1 MLSMP
6 ILKFE
11 KSTNY
16 LNEQL
21 NIQLNNKKLISD
33 IISNINLIL
42 DKASDDEKENYLT
55 IQTSANL
62 FLQTISQNITTIE
75 ELNREIKHITY
86 DLTEVLTETNKKEK
100 SKEYYIVAIKSVK
113 TNIEN
118 YTSKFQDFEQK
129 LEQNNIEFNDFINSN
144 NFKYNFTSNQN
155 NDSYE
160 FSGFSIQ
167 DSNTEVL
174 SINEN
179 NLVEEKNSDEAIENV
194 EKSTEIAEEPVKEKI
209 DEKVLENNNSKE
221 DSSDIVIDYE
231 SIYGNYYRN
240 SKSIEEN
247 ILSEYSVFDSS
258 TTSSNDISTNSKPLF
273 LLKKEPEEI
282 VEESE
287 TPSNDLEENKD
298 IEENNELNDEE
309 VIDNKSNT
317 NNDIELTDEDI
328 LEEILKEESVFEDT
342 SSADEE
348 SLNDITLDD
357 ILEFENLNSE
367 KEVIEERPVK
377 EVKIAEPQIKSKP
390 KKINTIFSDYNLEEK
405 IKSISEG
412 RSNNDTLVI
421 SEKKNKV
428 YLPYT
433 IDELEKYLKIYPEV
447 YNSIVDV
454 IDQEFILPFRDFFR
468 FPVQARFSETYNLIR
483 NRQGKS
489 VIYSIMYGL
498 KLLFKSNLNPA
509 IIAACKTEEQLED
522 YLHCLNLNKL
532 DKFKDFKIIYDVNLL

>member
-42 DKASDDEKENYLT
+42 DKALDDEKENYLT

-167 DSNTEVL
+167 GSDTEDF

-179 NLVEEKNSDEAIENV
+179 NLIEETNSDKAIENV
-194 EKSTEIAEEPVKEKI
+194 EKSTEIAEELVE
-209 DEKVLENNNSKE
+209 EKVLENDNSKE
-221 DSSDIVIDYE
+221 GSSNIVIDYE

-273 LLKKEPEEI
+273 ILQEEPEEI
-282 VEESE
+282 EEAE
-287 TPSNDLEENKD
+287 TSSNTLG
-298 IEENNELNDEE
+298 ENNELNKEE
-309 VIDNKSNT
+309 VIDNESNT

-328 LEEILKEESVFEDT
+328 LEEILKEESVFENT
-342 SSADEE
+342 SSTDDEE

-367 KEVIEERPVK
+367 KEVIEQKPVK
-377 EVKIAEPQIKSKP
+377 EVTIPEQKIKSKP

-412 RSNNDTLVI
+412 RSNNDTLII

-447 YNSIVDV
+447 YTSIVDV

-483 NRQGKS
+483 SRQGKS